1 MRVLFCCPFPIDPKY
16 GAAKVYI
23 EVAAAF
29 QRLGWDATLI
39 GPEQVGTPPHTREY
53 QLALREYLRARA
65 AEFDVVEYEHDKLP
79 FPRSSLPAGPLFVAR
94 SVLLIH
100 NVLAARIP
108 LRPGVRAWG
117 GHLLYGRSRR
127 RALERIVADATATC
141 READLVNVPTTDDR
155 DALARHGIDP
165 ARVVVF
171 PYALTPERRAE
182 LGRAT
187 PGGDPPT
194 VAFVGTFDPRKGM
207 RDFPAIV
214 AGVCDRVPG
223 ARFRLI
229 GTRGMLPT
237 AAEVLTTFPRRL
249 RDRIAVTPTFQPSEL
264 PALLSGCSAG
274 VFPSAVEGFPFGV
287 LEMLAAG
294 LPVVAYRVPGPTAML
309 GDEFLVPAGDTVA
322 VSETLIRLMGEPKR
336 LASQSA
342 WARSRAGEFCWDD
355 IIRRTANVYGQSQR
369 ADHARSSVDRLDN
382 LANYEVVSAKCPP
395 S

>member
-1 MRVLFCCPFPIDPKY
+1 MRILLCCPVAVDPKY

-29 QRLGWDATLI
+29 QRLGWDATLV
-39 GPEQVGTPPHTREY
+39 GPEQVGAPPHTREY
-53 QLALREYLRARA
+53 QVALREYLRARA
-65 AEFDVVEYEHDKLP
+65 AGFDVVEYEHDKLP
-79 FPRSSLPAGPLFVAR
+79 FPRASLPAGPLFVAR

-108 LRPGVRAWG
+108 LRPGVRAWV

-127 RALERIVADATATC
+127 RALERIVADATVTC

-155 DALARHGIDP
+155 DALVRHGIDP
-165 ARVVVF
+165 ARIVVF
-171 PYALTPERRAE
+171 PYALTAERRAE

-194 VAFVGTFDPRKGM
+194 IAFVGTFDPRKGM

-214 AGVCDRVPG
+214 AGVCDRVPD

-237 AAEVLTTFPRRL
+237 AAEVLAVFPRRL

-294 LPVVAYRVPGPTAML
+294 LPVVAYRVPGPTAIL
-309 GDEFLVPAGDTVA
+309 SDEFLVPRGHTTTVTA
-322 VSETLIRLMGEPKR
+322 KLVQLLTD
-336 LASQSA
+336 AN
-342 WARSRAGEFCWDD
+342 ARSTASDRASASAGEFCWDD
-355 IIRRTANVYGQSQR
+355 IARQTTDEFQCRIRVATRDTNRCSRTA
-369 ADHARSSVDRLDN
+369 
-382 LANYEVVSAKCPP
+382 
-395 S
+395 